1 MVVKVLTPVDLSEMV
16 DELPS
21 FETIIDGQPLTREM
35 CIIGA
40 LVRRLGGTV
49 VLSMAE
55 MERVQGITLYPTTEG
70 LRIDAG
76 NDA

>member
-1 MVVKVLTPVDLSEMV
+1 MGVKVFPPVDLSKMT

-21 FETIIDGQPLTREM
+21 YETIIDGQPLTREM

-49 VLSMAE
+49 VLSMRE
-55 MERVQGITLYPTTEG
+55 MEEVQGVVLYPSTEG